1 MDMNVVCVAVLFKQ
15 GNTMNDTLTAQIC
28 VALVLGIATLEFWL
42 NILGMS
48 SFMFPIR
55 VGD

>member
-1 MDMNVVCVAVLFKQ
+1 
-15 GNTMNDTLTAQIC
+15 MNDTLTTQIC
-28 VALVLGIATLEFWL
+28 VALVLGIALVIACIEYWL
-42 NILGMS
+42 NKIGMS

>member
-1 MDMNVVCVAVLFKQ
+1 
-15 GNTMNDTLTAQIC
+15 MNDTLTLQVC
-28 VALVLGIATLEFWL
+28 VALVLGIAMLEYWL

-55 VGD
+55 IGD

>member
-1 MDMNVVCVAVLFKQ
+1 
-15 GNTMNDTLTAQIC
+15 MNDTLTLQIC
-28 VALVLGIATLEFWL
+28 VVLVLGIATVEFWL

-55 VGD
+55 IGD